1 MGKILVVDDEL
12 NVLASFEKML
22 SEQGH
27 EVITARRA
35 EAALDCLNKEKPE
48 LLIMDIR
55 LPGMDGLQ
63 AFRQIKKSYPKLP
76 VIIMTGYG
84 TTESAI
90 EATKLG
96 AFDYQLKPFEPEEM
110 LRIIERALEC
120 VRLMQRQVE
129 LAPQVAPLTSD
140 AIIGQ
145 SIVMQE
151 VYKAIGR
158 VSQTDATVLIRGE
171 TGTGK
176 ELVARA
182 IYQHSLRS
190 DAPLLL
196 VNCVAIPETL
206 LESELFGYEKGAFT
220 GASTRR
226 IGKFEQAN
234 GGTIFLDEIGDI
246 PLGIQAKILR
256 VLQERNFERIGGNDT
271 IHVDVRVIAATNRN
285 LEKAISDGKFR
296 NDLYHRLNVVTIHI
310 PPLRERREDI
320 PQLISYFLERF
331 AQQLKI
337 DKPTLSSD
345 ALQALQ
351 NYFWHGN
358 VRELEHCIHR
368 AMIFTRGYP
377 IQANDVYRALERPAE
392 DFPMED
398 TAEQQV
404 ISSSSIPYEEQLQAL
419 VDNYVETHTGA
430 ATHSQFIELADKLLV
445 LQALRHTNGNQ
456 TQAANLLGLT
466 RPTLQAK
473 MQKYGIRK
481 EIKVKEI

>member
-1 MGKILVVDDEL
+1 MGKILIVDDEL
-12 NVLASFEKML
+12 NVLSSFEKML
-22 SEQGH
+22 IEQGY
-27 EVITARRA
+27 EVVTARHA
-35 EAALDCLNKEKPE
+35 EAALDHLTSNVPD

-55 LPGMDGLQ
+55 LPGMDGLA

-110 LRIIERALEC
+110 LRIIERALDC

-145 SIVMQE
+145 SLVMQE

-158 VSQTDATVLIRGE
+158 VAQTEATVLIRGE

-190 DAPLLL
+190 DNPLLL
-196 VNCVAIPETL
+196 VNCIAIPETL

-220 GASTRR
+220 GASSRR
-226 IGKFEQAN
+226 IGKLEQAN

-246 PLGIQAKILR
+246 PPGIQAKILR

-271 IHVDVRVIAATNRN
+271 IQVDVRVIAATNRN
-285 LEKAISDGKFR
+285 LEQAIADGKFR
-296 NDLYHRLNVVTIHI
+296 NDLYHRLNVVTIHL

-320 PQLISYFLERF
+320 PQLTSYFLERF

-337 DKPTLSSD
+337 DKPSLSTD

-351 NYFWHGN
+351 NYSWPGN

-377 IQANDVYRALERPAE
+377 IQASDIYRALERPGE
-392 DFPMED
+392 DFSMAD
-398 TAEQQV
+398 AAGKTA
-404 ISSSSIPYEEQLQAL
+404 IPPSSLPYEEQLRAI
-419 VDNYVETHTGA
+419 VKDYVNTHSGT
-430 ATHSQFIELADKLLV
+430 ATHIQFVELADKLLV
-445 LQALRHTNGNQ
+445 IEALRLTSGNQ

-473 MQKYGIRK
+473 MQKYHLRRETGIH
-481 EIKVKEI
+481 EN